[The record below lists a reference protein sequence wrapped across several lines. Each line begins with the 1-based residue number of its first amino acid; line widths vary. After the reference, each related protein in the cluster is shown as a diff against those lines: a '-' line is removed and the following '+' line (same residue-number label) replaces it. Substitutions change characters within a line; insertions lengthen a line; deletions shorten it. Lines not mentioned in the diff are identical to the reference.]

1 MCPPSYKLDRLA
13 DRARRAGA
21 LGTASIIEILCHA
34 VQMNRL
40 QVRPLAR
47 TQSNA
52 FATHACPQTCVC
64 GKPKRQFR
72 LREICRSDG
81 HADGI
86 GHVEVIWTANLGRA
100 FDFVREQDAAAAS
113 TGSVN
118 SGSFVGP
125 GLK

>member
-1 MCPPSYKLDRLA
+1 MHLPPTLA
-13 DRARRAGA
+13 HKHVFV
-21 LGTASIIEILCHA
+21 AS
-34 VQMNRL
+34 
-40 QVRPLAR
+40 
-47 TQSNA
+47 QSAN
-52 FATHACPQTCVC
+52 FDCV
-64 GKPKRQFR
+64 KSD
-72 LREICRSDG
+72 RSDG